1 MSLTRLASADTRDK
15 LTLTKTFTTSDVQQF
30 LCITG
35 ISVWCPRL
43 WIAWGFAITVDFARV
58 LLTWKVKTTGFEKLK
73 IFSGNNN
80 LNLSLSIA
88 DG

>member
-15 LTLTKTFTTSDVQQF
+15 LTLNKTFTTSDVQQF

-35 ISVWCPRL
+35 ILVWCPRL
-43 WIAWGFAITVDFARV
+43 WIAWGFTITVDFARV

-80 LNLSLSIA
+80 LNLSLNIA